1 MRKLGID
8 MKATTVWLESGL
20 MERLRDYAYTE
31 RISVREAI
39 SKAVETYLKDKE
51 IIKRP
56 VRKE

>member
-1 MRKLGID
+1 MKKNDINL
-8 MKATTVWLESGL
+8 KATTVWLETSL

-39 SKAVETYLKDKE
+39 TRAIRAYLEGKD

-56 VRKE
+56 ER

>member
-1 MRKLGID
+1 MKKNDINL
-8 MKATTVWLESGL
+8 KATTVWLETSL

-39 SKAVETYLKDKE
+39 TRAIRAYLEGKE

-56 VRKE
+56 ER

>member
-1 MRKLGID
+1 MRKLDID
-8 MKATTVWLESGL
+8 MKATTVWLEESL

-39 SKAVETYLKDKE
+39 TRAVEAYLKDKE

-56 VRKE
+56 SR